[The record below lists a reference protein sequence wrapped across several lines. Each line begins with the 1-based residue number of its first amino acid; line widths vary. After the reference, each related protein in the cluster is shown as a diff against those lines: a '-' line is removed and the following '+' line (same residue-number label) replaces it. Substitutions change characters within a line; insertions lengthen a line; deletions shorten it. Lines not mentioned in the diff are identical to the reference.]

1 MLTISKASK
10 ESKASKGAEGG
21 EGGEAVIAPRT
32 QFSAPR
38 RASVP
43 GAATSVGARHDPKN
57 CTESA
62 VVSSKDC
69 RAVPGT
75 IGGSAPSTKLF
86 TDTKTRKDVREQIV
100 GRASAGDLL
109 QGSGGILQI
118 GEDKFF

>member
-10 ESKASKGAEGG
+10 ESKASKGGEGG
-21 EGGEAVIAPRT
+21 EGGGGRNCAAYAVL
-32 QFSAPR
+32 
-38 RASVP
+38 
-43 GAATSVGARHDPKN
+43 GAATSGGARHDPKN